1 MIMWHIIITWVV
13 LAILYI
19 ISDEFNVPKLSY
31 IIAFPVYIVLFPI
44 IKGYKFIYSVYI
56 RNNYSCYRIG
66 NSTLILNHK
75 LVKMFNPEKVKLHR
89 DGKDFKSLPHKQEL
103 IDSLDELRQM
113 GYTDKFIKELMKK

>member
-1 MIMWHIIITWVV
+1 MIVWAIVITWVI
-13 LAILYI
+13 LAILFI
-19 ISDEFNVPKLSY
+19 ISDEFNVPQLTY

-66 NSTLILNHK
+66 SSMFILNHK
-75 LVKMFNPEKVKLHR
+75 LVKMFNPEKVKLYL

-103 IDSLDELRQM
+103 IDSVDELRQM
-113 GYTDKFIKELMKK
+113 GYTDKFIKELMK

>member
-1 MIMWHIIITWVV
+1 MIIWAIVITWVI
-13 LAILYI
+13 LAILFI
-19 ISDEFNVPKLSY
+19 VSDEFDIPQLAY
-31 IIAFPVYIVLFPI
+31 IIAFPVYIVVFPI

-75 LVKMFNPEKVKLHR
+75 LVKMFNPEKVKLYR

>member
-1 MIMWHIIITWVV
+1 MIIWAIVITWVI
-13 LAILYI
+13 LAILFI
-19 ISDEFNVPKLSY
+19 ISDEFDIPQLAY
-31 IIAFPVYIVLFPI
+31 IIAFPVYIVVFPI

-66 NSTLILNHK
+66 SSTLILNHK
-75 LVKMFNPEKVKLHR
+75 LVKMFNPEKVKLYR

-113 GYTDKFIKELMKK
+113 GYTDKFIKELMK

>member
-1 MIMWHIIITWVV
+1 MIILAIVITWVI
-13 LAILYI
+13 LAILFI
-19 ISDEFNVPKLSY
+19 VNNEFDIPQLAY

-75 LVKMFNPEKVKLHR
+75 LVKMFNPEKVKLYR
-89 DGKDFKSLPHKQEL
+89 DGKDFKSLPHKQDL
-103 IDSLDELRQM
+103 IDSVDELTQM
-113 GYTDKFIKELMKK
+113 GYTDKFIKELMK

>member
-1 MIMWHIIITWVV
+1 MIVWAIVITWVI
-13 LAILYI
+13 LAILFI
-19 ISDEFNVPKLSY
+19 ISDEFDLPQLAY

-75 LVKMFNPEKVKLHR
+75 LVKMFNPEKVKLYR

-103 IDSLDELRQM
+103 IDSLDELREM
-113 GYTDKFIKELMKK
+113 GYTDKFIKELMK

>member
-1 MIMWHIIITWVV
+1 MIIGAIVITWVV
-13 LAILYI
+13 LAVLFI
-19 ISDEFNVPKLSY
+19 ISDEFDIPQLAY

-44 IKGYKFIYSVYI
+44 IKGYQFIYSIYI

-66 NSTLILNHK
+66 SSTFILNHK
-75 LVKMFNPEKVKLHR
+75 LAKQFNPDKVKLHR

-113 GYTDKFIKELMKK
+113 GYTDKFIDEMKN

>member
-1 MIMWHIIITWVV
+1 M
-13 LAILYI
+13 A
-19 ISDEFNVPKLSY
+19 Y

-66 NSTLILNHK
+66 SSTFILNHK
-75 LVKMFNPEKVKLHR
+75 LVKMFNPEKVKLYL

-103 IDSLDELRQM
+103 IDSVDELRQM
-113 GYTDKFIKELMKK
+113 GYTDKFIKELMK

>member
-1 MIMWHIIITWVV
+1 MIIWAIVITWVI
-13 LAILYI
+13 LAILFVV
-19 ISDEFNVPKLSY
+19 SDEFNIPQLAY

-44 IKGYKFIYSVYI
+44 TKGCKFIYSIYI

-66 NSTLILNHK
+66 SSTLILNHK
-75 LVKMFNPEKVKLHR
+75 LVKMFNPEKVKLYR

-113 GYTDKFIKELMKK
+113 GYTDKFIDEMKN